1 VEAPV
6 AGWSSRGAHTKPRK
20 ARAPRLTAGRRKALV
35 ERCAAILRAGEPT
48 CFAFE
53 ATCRHSLRA
62 GLCLNGWSWAR
73 ADADAADIVAQSLRR
88 IGAERPAWR
97 EGQPRYTQEGFCP
110 VERTRCAW
118 CAKPLPAE
126 KFLYCCTTC
135 SQRAR
140 QVRRVRD
147 ERAYD
152 YAVRRAHDWGQP

>member
-6 AGWSSRGAHTKPRK
+6 AGFKMPTLPQRRPK
-20 ARAPRLTAGRRKALV
+20 ARVPRLAAGRRKALV
-35 ERCAAILRAGEPT
+35 DRCAVILRAGEPT

-73 ADADAADIVAQSLRR
+73 ADTEAAEIVAEALRR
-88 IGAERPAWR
+88 IRAKRPTWR
-97 EGQPRYTQEGFCP
+97 EGQPRYTQEGFSP
-110 VERTRCAW
+110 IERTRCAW

-152 YAVRRAHDWGQP
+152 YAVRRAGRWA